1 MISSDHVLELNS
13 VFHTGQVEPG
23 TCFQK
28 LTGSVPTGTVLKDVS
43 MEVHAGEVM
52 AILGSKGLLNFQLV
66 SIILMIYCS
75 IKNIPLKRLQI
86 KFEQTKSKKLV
97 FNQV

>member
-1 MISSDHVLELNS
+1 MILGPAVISSDHVLELNS

-23 TCFQK
+23 SCFQK

-52 AILGSKGLLNFQLV
+52 AILGSKGL
-66 SIILMIYCS
+66 IIFSNIFFVIIFRYCR
-75 IKNIPLKRLQI
+75 N
-86 KFEQTKSKKLV
+86 TKL
-97 FNQV
+97 

>member
-23 TCFQK
+23 SCFQK

-52 AILGSKGLLNFQLV
+52 AILGSKGAVKFSKFLNDSF
-66 SIILMIYCS
+66 
-75 IKNIPLKRLQI
+75 
-86 KFEQTKSKKLV
+86 
-97 FNQV
+97 